1 MATFPPPDNFDFSH
15 REFWPEW
22 RRRIQLQ
29 NGDRARQR
37 RGSACVDRVVL
48 VGRKAESLM
57 PFARIRE
64 SRRWKVIRSLYH
76 VIWSLHAAVDR
87 TFDWKRVDLNKV
99 VYAYRHKQENPNDQM
114 AHYRGRTTVNL
125 DDLSR
130 GNMTLQISSV
140 QLADT
145 GPYSCFVP
153 KLETSCVTDLTVV
166 EQVTSTTRPPPDEP
180 SNPDGDN
187 RQLIAIVPSTVV
199 GIVII
204 ICVLVGVL
212 VRRGMI

>member
-1 MATFPPPDNFDFSH
+1 M
-15 REFWPEW
+15 
-22 RRRIQLQ
+22 
-29 NGDRARQR
+29 
-37 RGSACVDRVVL
+37 
-48 VGRKAESLM
+48 
-57 PFARIRE
+57 
-64 SRRWKVIRSLYH
+64 
-76 VIWSLHAAVDR
+76 VDR

-180 SNPDGDN
+180 SNPGKLLYDEILLFFIGYLSFSIFVN
-187 RQLIAIVPSTVV
+187 VPFKFEQISHKLIAIC
-199 GIVII
+199 G
-204 ICVLVGVL
+204 
-212 VRRGMI
+212 

>member
-1 MATFPPPDNFDFSH
+1 MFTRYEILSHHYCQVYKLCQYIKLFRLGGLSPDLMKQLSERDGTALLLLRNCCTTELKKQKICVFKCLKTIKFKLCQCLFVSPGEPH
-15 REFWPEW
+15 AICPNS
-22 RRRIQLQ
+22 RIQALE
-29 NGDRARQR
+29 GDTVTLPCYLVPAR
-37 RGSACVDRVVL
+37 SV
-48 VGRKAESLM
+48 
-57 PFARIRE
+57 
-64 SRRWKVIRSLYH
+64 
-76 VIWSLHAAVDR
+76 VDR

-153 KLETSCVTDLTVV
+153 KLETSCVTDLTVG
-166 EQVTSTTRPPPDEP
+166 EQGE
-180 SNPDGDN
+180 
-187 RQLIAIVPSTVV
+187 LIQFQI
-199 GIVII
+199 
-204 ICVLVGVL
+204 L
-212 VRRGMI
+212 

>member
-1 MATFPPPDNFDFSH
+1 MEGTHVKLLCIILFAETVTGEPHAICPNS
-15 REFWPEW
+15 
-22 RRRIQLQ
+22 RIQALE
-29 NGDRARQR
+29 GDTVTLPCYLVPAR
-37 RGSACVDRVVL
+37 SV
-48 VGRKAESLM
+48 
-57 PFARIRE
+57 
-64 SRRWKVIRSLYH
+64 
-76 VIWSLHAAVDR
+76 VDR